1 MLIVMMLSQMYTDVK
16 TDPNVGEDMEELEL
30 VCIAGG
36 NVKYSR
42 FGSFAVF

>member
-1 MLIVMMLSQMYTDVK
+1 MAKIK

-30 VCIAGG
+30 ACIAGG

-42 FGSFAVF
+42 FGSFAVFKNS